1 VHEYKIKTKLE
12 EEDKNNKKWTTPEKT
27 WKADGA

>member
-12 EEDKNNKKWTTPEKT
+12 EDKNDKKWTIPEKT
-27 WKADGA
+27 LKADGA